1 MKEKSEL
8 QEYLEKENF
17 IVKSECGISLVK
29 AKLQIINAE
38 LSMRYNRNVIHTQ
51 SSRIKSYKSIA
62 AKLKRKEL
70 PEDIPLVLEKINDIV
85 GVRAVC
91 TYMDD
96 LYEIARML
104 YAQKD
109 VRVLKEKDYIRHPK
123 KSGYRSLHLIIEV
136 PICFQGGTQWIKTEI
151 QLRTTA
157 MDYWAELDYQLQYK
171 KEHRAAKQ
179 IGEVLR
185 KYSAEIEELDH
196 KVLELRKQIE
206 AI

>member
-1 MKEKSEL
+1 MKEKSGL

-17 IVKSECGISLVK
+17 IVKSECGISLIN

-38 LSMRYNRNVIHTQ
+38 LSMRYNRNVINGK
-51 SSRIKSYKSIA
+51 SSRIKSYNSIA
-62 AKLKRKEL
+62 AKLRRKGL

-96 LYEIARML
+96 LYEIAKML

-109 VRVLKEKDYIRHPK
+109 MRVRKEKDYIRHPK

-136 PICFQGGTQWIKTEI
+136 PICFQ
-151 QLRTTA
+151 
-157 MDYWAELDYQLQYK
+157 D
-171 KEHRAAKQ
+171 
-179 IGEVLR
+179 R
-185 KYSAEIEELDH
+185 KS
-196 KVLELRKQIE
+196 VV
-206 AI
+206 